1 MLHLINQ
8 GLALLACIAVVYV
21 FSRGLLSVLHQMTV
35 ALIRRIDANE
45 VQDDKNNES
54 PDRSMDALIR
64 RKLVVL
70 AELASEGEVERQEL
84 KVLADELLEEMRG

>member
-21 FSRGLLSVLHQMTV
+21 FSRGLLSVLHQLTV

-45 VQDDKNNES
+45 VQGEESNES